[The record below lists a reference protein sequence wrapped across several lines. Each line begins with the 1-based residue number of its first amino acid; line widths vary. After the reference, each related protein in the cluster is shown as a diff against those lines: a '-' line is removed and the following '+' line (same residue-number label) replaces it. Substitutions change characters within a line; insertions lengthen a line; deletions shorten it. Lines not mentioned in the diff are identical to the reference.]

1 MAEIAVTVER
11 ISIAMEE
18 LPFRLLQTKTTRA
31 TTHIWVQH
39 TEQRHSYEYDVGSQ
53 YAVHKAC
60 THGTKYTNI

>member
-31 TTHIWVQH
+31 TTHIRVQH